1 MAQSKG
7 RSLAGPKVGEW
18 SFLVGVLLAIVL
30 GLFPQ
35 PGWQSTV
42 TLVLVVL
49 GIIVALVNVTSKET
63 STFLVAAIAL
73 LVAASAGGAGGFGSL
88 PVVGAYLINIFDNL
102 VVFVAPA
109 AVIVGLKAIYA
120 LAKD

>member
-1 MAQSKG
+1 MAQAKG
-7 RSLAGPKVGEW
+7 KAGVPRVGEW

-35 PGWQSTV
+35 PGWQATV
-42 TLVLVVL
+42 TLILVVL

-63 STFLVAAIAL
+63 STFLIAAIAL
-73 LVAASAGGAGGFGSL
+73 LVAASAGAAGGFGAL
-88 PVVGAYLINIFDNL
+88 PAVGTYLLNVFDNL

-109 AVIVGLKAIYA
+109 AVIVALKGVYQ